1 MKVWVKNW
9 AQIMLAIFLKTLPFF
24 AIIGLGYGAARTRF
38 VSAQAAASLTQFVF
52 YFALSAMLFRF
63 AAQLSLAE
71 LFDWRFVAAY
81 LLGSS
86 VVYCLSFGI
95 SRMRGTS
102 LAEAAIEAQC
112 GVIGNTG
119 FLGMPMLVV
128 LLGPLAAGP
137 VLMVLAIDLI
147 VFSTLITIVITA
159 SREGRMTRAA
169 YGRLLLGLVKNPMIV
184 SMCLGLGWSLLAPP
198 MPVVMSDFLT
208 LLGGA
213 STPGALFAIGA
224 SLAVKSAE
232 RLGVA
237 GWISFTKLF
246 LHPAAVAIAAF
257 WIFHVDAHL
266 AAVMVCAA
274 ALPVAGNVYILAQYF
289 GVAPQRVSAS
299 ILVST
304 AFSIIT
310 VSLVIAWALPIMV
323 QADGG

>member
-1 MKVWVKNW
+1 
-9 AQIMLAIFLKTLPFF
+9 MLAIFLKTLPFF

-63 AAQLSLAE
+63 AAQLPLAE

-81 LLGSS
+81 LLGSTT
-86 VVYCLSFGI
+86 VYCLTLGL
-95 SRMRGTS
+95 SRLRGTS

-147 VFSTLITIVITA
+147 VFSTLITIIITA
-159 SREGRMTRAA
+159 SREGRMTRAG
-169 YGRLLLGLVKNPMIV
+169 YGRLLFGLIKNPMIV
-184 SMCLGLGWSLLAPP
+184 SMSLGLCWSLSELTMPTP
-198 MPVVMSDFLT
+198 MADFLT

-232 RLGVA
+232 NLVVT
-237 GWISFTKLF
+237 GWVSFTKLL
-246 LHPAAVAIAAF
+246 LHPAAVAISAF
-257 WIFHVDAHL
+257 WIFHVDPRS
-266 AAVMVCAA
+266 AAVMVSVA

-289 GVAPQRVSAS
+289 GLAPERVSAY

-304 AFSIIT
+304 VASIVT
-310 VSLVIAWALPIMV
+310 VSLVIAWALPMMG
-323 QADGG
+323 Q